1 MSWQKRAGWTALAL
15 ASLSAASLAI
25 VLGAGAA
32 PGAGKNL
39 IVNGNAEQGQGVDD
53 ASSSS
58 TDIPG
63 WTRKGEFTLVAYG
76 AAGGFPDATVQAKV
90 RGGKQFFAGGPA
102 NPGSAV
108 SQDVSV
114 ASKAALI
121 DSGKAKATLS
131 GHIGGY
137 ASQNDSLIATA
148 TFLSASGAKLGR
160 AIRIGPVTA
169 ASRNSAT
176 GMLPKAVTSVVPRK
190 TRTIRVTL
198 GASRNDGSYN
208 DGYADNLVLTLGR

>member
-1 MSWQKRAGWTALAL
+1 MSLQKRGGWTALAL
-15 ASLSAASLAI
+15 AGLVAASLAAA
-25 VLGAGAA
+25 LGAGAT

-63 WTRKGEFTLVAYG
+63 WTRKGEFTLVEYG
-76 AAGGFPDATVQAKV
+76 AAGGFPDATVQSAVK
-90 RGGKQFFAGGPA
+90 GGKNFFAGGPA

-121 DSGKAKATLS
+121 DSGKATATLS
-131 GHIGGY
+131 GYIGGY

-148 TFLSASGAKLGR
+148 TFVSATGAKLGR
-160 AIRIGPVTA
+160 ALRIGPVSA
-169 ASRNSAT
+169 AARKSVT
-176 GMLPKAVTSVVPRK
+176 GMLQKTATAPVPRK